1 MLWRSLSAIFPPW
14 QPCSLQQRQRR
25 LPLATFL
32 TSTSDATRATRGVY
46 IYHVILSIYT
56 QCRIYNYITKYAYTA
71 IIGYIRTYIQLIHN
85 VYTLFTSVSILCFY
99 CIESLFD
106 IAHGRKLRSTSASLR
121 WPTHAWAK
129 AYTVLTNKNLEPLK
143 TAFKQNTSDTFKNT
157 CYVQFCIYI
166 LSQNTSKIAWNDID
180 FTRSDRT

>member
-14 QPCSLQQRQRR
+14 QPCSLQQWQRR

-56 QCRIYNYITKYAYTA
+56 QCRIYNYTTKYAYTA
-71 IIGYIRTYIQLIHN
+71 IGYIMLHTC
-85 VYTLFTSVSILCFY
+85 VYTASTQWLHFTSVSILCFY
-99 CIESLFD
+99 CIEALFD

-143 TAFKQNTSDTFKNT
+143 TVGHLNKTYLTHSKTHAMYKFAFTLSKYQQNSMKR
-157 CYVQFCIYI
+157 YR
-166 LSQNTSKIAWNDID
+166 LHKE
-180 FTRSDRT
+180 R